1 MFSFISTKTLSHLI
15 LLKILPAGFN
25 RSYNFHFTDIEF
37 EV

>member
-15 LLKILPAGFN
+15 LLKVLPARLN
-25 RSYNFHFTDIEF
+25 RSYNFHFTDVEF